1 MGNPCAQI
9 RVSSVH
15 MLTRLAAKLES
26 ITEGAITTATLAP
39 TPGIAIEVLIPA
51 YLAREL
57 EPQIGT
63 EITLHT
69 HLYLESQ
76 GQGTSFIPRL
86 IGFGTIAD
94 RSFFE
99 VFTTVKGVGSKK
111 ALRAMVEPPSTIASA
126 IISKDAKALTK
137 LPEIGKRTA
146 ETIIAQL
153 TGKVERFAGDAILN
167 PDTPQPAS
175 YIEHPTLPPAAIE
188 AVAALVALGEQR
200 TNAEQ
205 KVQLALTRTNP
216 DADVDTI
223 VGAVFAGR

>member
-1 MGNPCAQI
+1 
-9 RVSSVH
+9 
-15 MLTRLAAKLES
+15 MLTRIAANLES
-26 ITEGAITTATLAP
+26 IAEGSIPAATLVP
-39 TPGIAIEVLIPA
+39 ISGIAIEVLIPA
-51 YLAREL
+51 YLAHEL
-57 EPQIGT
+57 ESQIGT
-63 EITLHT
+63 KITLHT
-69 HLYLESQ
+69 HLYLEAQ

-86 IGFGTIAD
+86 IGFGSVTD

-111 ALRAMVEPPSTIASA
+111 ALRAMVEPPSTIAAA

-153 TGKVERFAGDAILN
+153 TGKVERFAGDAILDAAQFN
-167 PDTPQPAS
+167 THPSS
-175 YIEHPTLPPAAIE
+175 YIEHPTLPPAAVE
-188 AVAALVALGEQR
+188 AIAALVALGEQR
-200 TNAEQ
+200 ANAEQ
-205 KVQLALTRTNP
+205 KVQMVLGRVDS

>member
-1 MGNPCAQI
+1 
-9 RVSSVH
+9 
-15 MLTRLAAKLES
+15 MLTRLNANLES
-26 ITEGAITTATLAP
+26 IAEGSIPTATLSISPAM
-39 TPGIAIEVLIPA
+39 AIEVLIPA
-51 YLAREL
+51 YLAQEL

-63 EITLHT
+63 TITLHT

-86 IGFGTIAD
+86 IGFASILD

-111 ALRAMVEPPSTIASA
+111 ALRAMIESPAQIASS
-126 IISKDAKALTK
+126 IISKDAKALVK

-153 TGKVERFAGDAILN
+153 TGKVERFAGDAIMN
-167 PDTPQPAS
+167 PAAS
-175 YIEHPTLPPAAIE
+175 HAASFIEHPTLPSAAIE
-188 AVAALVALGEQR
+188 AIAALVALGEQR
-200 TNAEQ
+200 NNAEQ
-205 KVQLALTRTNP
+205 KVQLALTRTSP

-223 VGAVFAGR
+223 VNAVFAGA

>member
-1 MGNPCAQI
+1 
-9 RVSSVH
+9 
-15 MLTRLAAKLES
+15 MLTRLAATLES
-26 ITEGAITTATLAP
+26 IAEGSITTATLAP
-39 TPGIAIEVLIPA
+39 APGIAIEVLVPA

-111 ALRAMVEPPSTIASA
+111 ALRAMIEPPSAIASA

-153 TGKVERFAGDAILN
+153 TGKVEKFAGDAIMN
-167 PDTPQPAS
+167 PANPQPAS
-175 YIEHPTLPPAAIE
+175 FIEHPTLPPAAIE

-205 KVQLALTRTNP
+205 KVQFALSRTNP